1 MFRHLIS
8 TLSRSIFLL
17 WGAQDAPEGY
27 HSRSDVGERST
38 IDGTPLPALW
48 DEFSARLGVFNRMHS
63 AVEARLAAPTNL
75 TSERVAIP
83 RRARMEEAS
92 EFGQPKLIRTERVAR
107 GYPLVHYDLGLGF
120 TQEFLDDATTTEITA
135 LAQLAEEAWGRRRRQ
150 TLYEALFL
158 SANYTDKDG
167 IAVKRLYNADGEIP
181 PEYES
186 YTHDGTHTHYL
197 FSAGVAFAA
206 ADVATMETHLLHHG
220 YGDDL
225 PGGAGGTLWLHAGR
239 NDVATIRGFT
249 NFIPAQSASVGVEL
263 SNSGVIVGGGG
274 IGGGPGVQGFVG
286 RFAIVE
292 DLTIPDGYLLGF
304 ATGGAF
310 DPSNPVRM
318 RMHANASARGLRLN
332 PGRNDYPLMD
342 SFYDGYVGAGI
353 AHRGAAVIMY
363 EDTGAGSSYV
373 DPTF

>member
-1 MFRHLIS
+1 MKILS
-8 TLSRSIFLL
+8 KLSRTFFLL

-38 IDGTPLPALW
+38 IDGTALPTLW
-48 DEFSARLGVFNRMHS
+48 DEFGSRLAVFNRMHS
-63 AVEARLAAPTNL
+63 SIEARLSQPTTL
-75 TSERVAIP
+75 TTERVAIP

-120 TQEFLDDATTTEITA
+120 TQEFLDDATTPEITA
-135 LAQLAEEAWGRRRRQ
+135 LANLAEEAWGRRRRQ

-158 SANYTDKDG
+158 EDNYTDKDG
-167 IAVKRLYNADGEIP
+167 IAVKRLYNGDGEIP

-197 FSAGVAFAA
+197 FSAGTTFAT

-225 PGGAGGTLWLHAGR
+225 PGGAGGSLWLHTGR
-239 NDVATIRGFT
+239 TDMATIRGFT
-249 NFIPAQSASVGVEL
+249 DFIPAASASVGVEL
-263 SNSGVIVGGGG
+263 ANSGVI
-274 IGGGPGVQGFVG
+274 IGGVQNPGPGIQGFVG

-292 DLTIPDGYLLGF
+292 DLTIPDGYMLGY

-310 DPSNPVRM
+310 DPSNPIRM
-318 RMHANASARGLRLN
+318 RMHSNSSARGLRLN

-342 SFYDGYVGAGI
+342 SFYDGYVGAGV

-363 EDTGAGSSYV
+363 EDTGAGSAYV